1 VRELAGAVA
10 DLAKEPGNRPT
21 RQQAAHRAL
30 ALARRAGGS
39 APQSQATLAASVAI
53 QMVAT
58 DVMVFCGVDPGQAAD
73 AVRKG
78 SGALHVPDPPSTSR
92 MPFRLGR

>member
-1 VRELAGAVA
+1 
-10 DLAKEPGNRPT
+10 
-21 RQQAAHRAL
+21 
-30 ALARRAGGS
+30 
-39 APQSQATLAASVAI
+39 
-53 QMVAT
+53 MVAT

-78 SGALHVPDPPSTSR
+78 SGALHVPDPPATPR

>member
-1 VRELAGAVA
+1 VACSTNTGELHECVCA
-10 DLAKEPGNRPT
+10 PF
-21 RQQAAHRAL
+21 
-30 ALARRAGGS
+30 

-73 AVRKG
+73 AVRKDR
-78 SGALHVPDPPSTSR
+78 GALHVPDPPATPR